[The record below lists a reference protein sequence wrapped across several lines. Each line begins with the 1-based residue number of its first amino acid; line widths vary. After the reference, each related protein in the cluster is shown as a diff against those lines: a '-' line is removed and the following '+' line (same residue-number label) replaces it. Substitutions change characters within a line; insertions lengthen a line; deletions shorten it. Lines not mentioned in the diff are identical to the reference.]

1 MMTTLKTFALM
12 VLAVFVMIPK
22 PAVHS
27 AGEGLPVVPGA
38 HGFGMETPAG
48 SGRHLEGVELR
59 PGWDDSLVGHW
70 DFDGGVPD
78 GGELTGDAT
87 IVGRGEG
94 RALRLTGRG
103 DLQLADAKGSG
114 RPGGSFTVMA
124 WARLEE
130 NGGFLAANEVEGK
143 GYWRL
148 GHSPIGGGKW
158 MFWLRNAEGETRH
171 TAHRF
176 TRRGRWR
183 HVAGVY
189 DGRTGRF
196 RLYFNGRRISRRAD
210 PTIKNL
216 AAAGSPGLTVGRGA
230 KGLIDDV
237 MFFDTALTGEEIV
250 ALHGTQ
256 YSSYFGSRRTRV
268 IKVTN
273 LKPKGPGSLQ
283 AALAA
288 EGPRVVVFEVSG
300 NIDFTPFTNLSINN
314 PYVTVA
320 GQTAP
325 SPGITLKGCQ
335 LLVNTHDVLLQHIRV
350 RTGDLGG
357 PPVKRKGGWTQYS
370 ERDCMKVGGERIVFD
385 HCSFS
390 WSTDENVQSN
400 ASHVTFRHCIS
411 SEGLNSPKHH
421 KGGHSKGLLFRG
433 TGNDRSQQVA
443 VIGCL
448 FAHNHGRNPRMAGA
462 ARAAVINNLIY
473 DVWHGVEIA
482 IHSYRKSEE
491 KDIVHMTSLIGN
503 HAIEGEHGRT
513 FVPNYRGHT
522 KVVERKRIPS
532 DFTIIPLLMLARNNA
547 PPGKVYID
555 DLRVSYTDD
564 EGEYFDEMITDP
576 LNSERVQVWKT
587 WMGKPL
593 EPGKSMVDEPPVV
606 VPGLKIRPSEE
617 VEEWVLANAGARP
630 ADRDAVDERIVRDVR
645 ERTGTIPKSQEDVGG
660 WPDLEVNRRELTVP
674 ENPNADDD
682 ADGYTNLEEW
692 LHGFSEEVELR
703 ADY

>member
-1 MMTTLKTFALM
+1 MMTTLKMFA
-12 VLAVFVMIPK
+12 VLVLPVFVMTPG
-22 PAVHS
+22 PPVYA
-27 AGEGLPVVPGA
+27 AAEPLPIVPGA

-48 SGRHLEGVELR
+48 SGRHLEGVELKQ
-59 PGWDDSLVGHW
+59 GWDDSLAGHW
-70 DFDGGVPD
+70 DFDGDAPQTGD
-78 GGELTGDAT
+78 LTGDAA
-87 IVGRGEG
+87 VVSRGPG
-94 RALRLTGRG
+94 KALRLNG
-103 DLQLADAKGSG
+103 KGSLRLAKPAG
-114 RPGGSFTVMA
+114 YAEAGGSFTVMA
-124 WARLEE
+124 WVKLTE
-130 NGGFLAANEVEGK
+130 NGGFVAANEVEGK

-158 MFWLRNAEGETRH
+158 MFWVRNADGESH
-171 TAHRF
+171 HLAHRF
-176 TRRGRWR
+176 TNLGRWR
-183 HVAGVY
+183 HLAGVY
-189 DGRTGRF
+189 NGKTGRF
-196 RLYFNGRRISRRAD
+196 KLYFNGRLVNRAQRKV
-210 PTIKNL
+210 IKNL
-216 AAAGSPGLTVGRGA
+216 FAARSNHLTIGRGVR
-230 KGLIDDV
+230 GMIDDV
-237 MFFDTALTGEEIV
+237 MFFDAALTGEEIA
-250 ALHGTQ
+250 ALHGNQ
-256 YSSYFGSRRTRV
+256 YSSYFGSARTRV

-273 LKPKGPGSLQ
+273 LDAEGPGSLR

-314 PYVTVA
+314 PYLIVA

-335 LLVNTHDVLLQHIRV
+335 LLVRTHDVLVQHIRV

-357 PPVKRKGGWTQYS
+357 PPVKRKSGWTQYS
-370 ERDCMKVGGERIVFD
+370 ERDCMKVSGERIVFD

-400 ASHVTFRHCIS
+400 ASHLTFRHCIS

-482 IHSYRKSEE
+482 IHSYPKSDER
-491 KDIVHMTSLIGN
+491 DIVHMTTLLGN

-513 FVPNYRGHT
+513 FVPNYRGHE

-547 PPGKVYID
+547 PPGKVFID
-555 DLRVSYTDD
+555 DFRVSYTDE

-576 LNSERVQVWKT
+576 LNSKRVQVWKS

-606 VPGLKIRPSEE
+606 VPGLKIRPSSE

-630 ADRDAVDERIVRDVR
+630 ADRDAVDDRIVRDVR

-660 WPDLEVNRRELTVP
+660 WPKLEVNRRELTVP
-674 ENPNADDD
+674 DQPNEDDD
-682 ADGYTNLEEW
+682 GDGYTNLEEW
-692 LHGFSEEVELR
+692 LHGFSVAVEVR
-703 ADY
+703 ADH